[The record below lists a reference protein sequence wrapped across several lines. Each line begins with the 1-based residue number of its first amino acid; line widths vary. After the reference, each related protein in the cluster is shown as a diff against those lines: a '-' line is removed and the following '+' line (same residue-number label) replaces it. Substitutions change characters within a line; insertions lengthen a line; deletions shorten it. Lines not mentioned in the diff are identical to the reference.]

1 MTLSK
6 EAIEE
11 YKQIY
16 KKNFGEEISDKE
28 AVMGNHHGFLVLNAG
43 HLDFWCNRHN
53 IGVNLKFCIINNIH
67 NGGSWICPK

>member
-16 KKNFGEEISDKE
+16 KEKFGEVISDEEEK
-28 AVMGNHHGFLVLNAG
+28 AVMGNHHGFLVLKAKS
-43 HLDFWCNRHN
+43 LISRR
-53 IGVNLKFCIINNIH
+53 IGV
-67 NGGSWICPK
+67 G